1 MKGKVYAFKIIV
13 AEYCLLQCKFH
24 SYLDYE
30 SLKNFVALR
39 TSSKHRPVFICS
51 VCYGILGLLLGWIK
65 EKCGEMK
72 ARIIE
77 FCYDPVSFNSSQMNE
92 DAIEVYAGNSL
103 SICSFMLFNHS
114 RSFHSFSY
122 PFELFV
128 FCVPIGG
135 PRMYTNNDNRLGYQS
150 VLMTCAKACLPVLAK
165 ARFLFYFYRS
175 HRADF
180 ERHD

>member
-1 MKGKVYAFKIIV
+1 MAANSLAFIISACNVFKAVGMPSTKSCGTEMKGKVYAFKIIV

-51 VCYGILGLLLGWIK
+51 VCYGILGLLLGCTQ
-65 EKCGEMK
+65 EKCGKMK

-128 FCVPIGG
+128 FCVPDWWTT
-135 PRMYTNNDNRLGYQS
+135 YVHEQ
-150 VLMTCAKACLPVLAK
+150 
-165 ARFLFYFYRS
+165 
-175 HRADF
+175 
-180 ERHD
+180 